1 MQSQLVKQ
9 ILKGDSVRL
18 VQQFAELFL
27 KRRIMKYPI
36 EVKGSRYNECCVDRQ
51 SDGRDDH
58 SAPAAPRKTVSGAFG
73 NNGEQYRHGS
83 ENIR

>member
-36 EVKGSRYNECCVDRQ
+36 EVKGSRYKVRVEKTARTARLMEVRVSLSLGDCVIFLI
-51 SDGRDDH
+51 SC
-58 SAPAAPRKTVSGAFG
+58 AF
-73 NNGEQYRHGS
+73 
-83 ENIR
+83 